1 MEQLTCF
8 YHPNR
13 EANKKCSRCGK
24 FLCLECQ
31 KTVRS
36 SSSSNVIH
44 ERVYCPECGKK
55 AKNIKKISMSVGVIL
70 MIVML
75 IFVLNMTDII
85 DLF

>member
-13 EANKKCSRCGK
+13 EATKKCSRCGK

-36 SSSSNVIH
+36 TSSSNVIN

-55 AKNIKKISMSVGVIL
+55 ATNIRKISMCVGLTIFL
-70 MIVML
+70 AML
-75 IFVLNMTDII
+75 IFILNKMDII
-85 DLF
+85 

>member
-13 EANKKCSRCGK
+13 EATQKCSRCGK

-31 KTVRS
+31 KKVTHRS
-36 SSSSNVIH
+36 SQGGIS

-55 AKNIKKISMSVGVIL
+55 TIKVKGIVFVVGVAI
-70 MIVML
+70 MITLL
-75 IFVLNMTDII
+75 IVTFKFLDII
-85 DLF
+85 